1 MKINVRYTIVAS
13 VLSSL
18 LLACS
23 PQSQE
28 SSQTSTAQTK
38 APEKTSVEVREPEAA
53 TGFAD
58 KKAVHS
64 ENFMVAAA
72 NPHAVNAGYDVLKD
86 GGSAVD
92 AAIAVQTMLGLT
104 EPQSSGIGGGAF
116 ILYWDNTEQTL
127 YTVDARETAPMSATD
142 ELFLDEQGNAPRW
155 IDAVVGGRSVGTPGV
170 LRGLELAH
178 QRWGKKSWASLFD
191 DAISLAEQGFEV
203 SPRLAKLVEME
214 INPGVKKMPAAS
226 AYFFPDGEPLQA
238 GELLKNPD
246 YANSLS
252 LIAEQGADAFYTGP
266 LAEKIVDA
274 VQNSAIAPGKLSLK
288 DLANYEAKIRQ
299 PVCDNYRQ
307 FQVCGMGPPSSGGL
321 TTLQTLG
328 VLANFELAEMPIN
341 GLEPT
346 HLFTQASRMAF
357 ADRNQWIADPDFV
370 DVPVDAMLDDDY
382 LASRAQQIS
391 DDDMGKARPGL
402 YLQPEYRQDIAYER
416 PNTSHMS
423 IVDAEGNVVSM
434 TTSIEMGFGSTV
446 MAGGFLLNNQLT
458 DFSLVPMAGDTPI
471 ANRVEPGKRPRSS
484 MSPTII
490 LDEQGKQVVHAVGS
504 PGGSRI
510 INYVTQTIVG
520 LIDWQLDMQQAMN
533 IGHVTNRNDYTSLE
547 KGMAIEKHAEALKKR
562 GHDVRVMDLNSGLHG
577 ITINPD
583 GTLTGGADPRREGTV
598 KGE

>member
-1 MKINVRYTIVAS
+1 MKINARYAIVAS

-18 LLACS
+18 LVACS
-23 PQSQE
+23 PQTAVPSNTGQSQ
-28 SSQTSTAQTK
+28 
-38 APEKTSVEVREPEAA
+38 PEPAVEVREPEAA

-64 ENFMVAAA
+64 DNFMVAAA
-72 NPHAVNAGYDVLKD
+72 NPHAVDAGYNVLQS
-86 GGSAVD
+86 GGSAID

-116 ILYWDNTEQTL
+116 ILYWDNAEQKL
-127 YTVDARETAPMSATD
+127 YTVDARETAPLNAT
-142 ELFLDEQGNAPRW
+142 EQLFLDEQGNAPSW
-155 IDAVVGGRSVGTPGV
+155 IEAVVGGRSVGTPGV

-178 QRWGKKSWASLFD
+178 QRWGSKPWSSLFD
-191 DAISLAEQGFEV
+191 DAISLAENGFEV
-203 SPRLAKLVEME
+203 SPRLASLVQME
-214 INPGVKKMPAAS
+214 INPGVRKMPAAS
-226 AYFFPDGEPLQA
+226 AYFFPGGEPLQA
-238 GELLKNPD
+238 GQLLKNPQ
-246 YANSLS
+246 YAQSLS

-266 LAEKIVDA
+266 LAEKIVNA
-274 VQNSAIAPGKLSLK
+274 VQTSPIAPGKLSLA
-288 DLANYEAKIRQ
+288 DLAQYEAKIRQ

-328 VLANFELAEMPIN
+328 ILANFELADMPVN
-341 GLEPT
+341 GLQPT
-346 HLFTQASRMAF
+346 HLFSQASRMAF

-370 DVPVDAMLDDDY
+370 DVPADAMLDDQY
-382 LASRAQQIS
+382 LASRAGQIGEQ
-391 DDDMGKARPGL
+391 DMGTAEPGL
-402 YLQPEYRQDIAYER
+402 YLQPEYLQDIAYER
-416 PNTSHMS
+416 PNTSHIS
-423 IVDAEGNVVSM
+423 IVDADGNVVSM

-458 DFSLVPMAGDTPI
+458 DFSLVPMDGDTPI

-490 LDEQGKQVVHAVGS
+490 LDQNGERVVHAIGS

-520 LIDWQLDMQQAMN
+520 LIDWDLNMQQAINM
-533 IGHVTNRNDYTSLE
+533 GHVTNRNDYTALE
-547 KGMAIEKHAEALKKR
+547 KGRAIEKHAEALKQR
-562 GHDVRVMDLNSGLHG
+562 GHEVRVIDLNSGLHG
-577 ITINPD
+577 ITVNAD
-583 GTLTGGADPRREGTV
+583 GSLTGGADPRREGIA